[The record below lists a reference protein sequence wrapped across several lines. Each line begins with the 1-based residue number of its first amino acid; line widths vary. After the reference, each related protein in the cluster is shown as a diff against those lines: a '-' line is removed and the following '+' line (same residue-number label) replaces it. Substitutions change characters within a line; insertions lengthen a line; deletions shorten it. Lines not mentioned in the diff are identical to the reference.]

1 MADEGFLTVPRFAGL
16 ISIGLAGVCGFFGVF
31 LPARVATGSAGW
43 TATPCTILF
52 SEVAEEEKTEP
63 WGNNTRTFK
72 VYSPAITFAY
82 EVDGTRHTSS
92 TVSLKAGASRDDS
105 WAREMVDKFPVDTD
119 QTCYVDPD
127 NPDAAIL
134 EPLTRGYE
142 QYVFAAGT
150 LVLLA
155 TGLFLLI
162 RG

>member
-1 MADEGFLTVPRFAGL
+1 
-16 ISIGLAGVCGFFGVF
+16 
-31 LPARVATGSAGW
+31 
-43 TATPCTILF
+43 
-52 SEVAEEEKTEP
+52 
-63 WGNNTRTFK
+63 
-72 VYSPAITFAY
+72 
-82 EVDGTRHTSS
+82 
-92 TVSLKAGASRDDS
+92 
-105 WAREMVDKFPVDTD
+105 MVDKFPVDTD